1 MIHLRS
7 SVNSKGIPEK
17 ENPIKIIDLVEKI
30 INFSKELKG
39 RGRPSDLNL
48 RLKIITPKQILQR
61 LPIALAQVKAGN
73 TSENFLNEICKTI
86 YSLYQA
92 KK

>member
-7 SVNSKGIPEK
+7 SVNSKGIPEN

-39 RGRPSDLNL
+39 RGHPSDLNL

-73 TSENFLNEICKTI
+73 TSENLLNEICKTI